1 MNVSIK
7 KIPLIQFYLFKLLIK
22 SVSILVLTSASLRAE
37 EMSTDWLILSQA
49 RQNYVRGDYN
59 RAILLLNDL
68 LQKPQKIKTSSISAH
83 SDLAEI
89 YRHLGQYSQAIAHW
103 QKAIELVQT
112 QNTRLQKPHLTKLS
126 QLKVDLA
133 RAYIY
138 LGQANLAIPLLQEAF
153 GIAKQ
158 AQKAQKTE
166 IENAAQ
172 RSLGDAY
179 RISGEY
185 DKAIAAYTNS
195 LEKTQSPEI
204 NTKIL
209 NGLVDVYQL
218 RSQQYF
224 VDARGVA
231 AEGDLSLYN
240 EYIQLAETDRI
251 KAQEAAKR
259 AVELS
264 KSLVDVVAVRAL
276 INFSRLSP
284 AKVTTAD
291 FKRMLSIVERLPAS
305 RSKVYLAVN
314 LARLKPQQAVETL
327 NQAVATASKL
337 GDRRALSFAS
347 GALGNAYEQKGKLK
361 SALFWTQQ
369 AELAAQEVTAIDS
382 LYRWQWQAGRLYRAM
397 GAEDAAKNA
406 YRGAIASV
414 QSIRNDL
421 LNAEEKLQLDFRS
434 EVEPAYREYLGLL
447 LQDGNQAE
455 IEEALA
461 IADLLQISQ
470 LQSFFGDDCVEI
482 ESNLRSNR
490 ASATEGDRGT
500 AIIRSIILKD
510 RTYMILRLSDGTIK
524 SYPVDIKS
532 KQLQAAIDNWRY
544 SLEDLATDSYLPQ
557 SQSLYDLLI
566 RPLAKDLTAN
576 DIKKIIFVNDG
587 RLRNV
592 PMTALHDGQNFLIEK
607 YAASYSLGLDRPNQS
622 NLDRDKLKALV
633 FGLTVSANGFP
644 ALTNIQQE
652 INSIAKF
659 IDVDR
664 FLNKK
669 FVRENFQKQLDSAY
683 PIVHLATHAKFG
695 GSSENAFIQAFNQEI
710 SLTEL
715 ETTLSKL
722 PKPVELLV
730 LSACETAAGNNRSVL
745 GLAGI
750 ALRTNVNSVLGSLWA
765 VNDAQTANLME
776 NFYQNLSIENE
787 NMNESEALRAAQLE
801 QIKQPLGHPGIWSSF
816 IVIR

>member
-1 MNVSIK
+1 MNLFIK
-7 KIPLIQFYLFKLLIK
+7 KIPSIRFCLFKLLIK
-22 SVSILVLTSASLRAE
+22 SVLILVLTNASSQAE
-37 EMSTDWLILSQA
+37 ERSTNWSILSQA
-49 RQNYVRGDYN
+49 RQNYVRGDYE
-59 RAILLLNDL
+59 RAILLLKDL
-68 LQKPQKIKTSSISAH
+68 LRQPQKTKTSSLSAH

-89 YRHLGQYSQAIAHW
+89 YRHLGQHSQAISHW
-103 QKAIELVQT
+103 QKAIKLVQT
-112 QNTRLQKPHLTKLS
+112 KDGRLQKPYLTTKLS

-153 GIAKQ
+153 DTAKQ
-158 AQKAQKTE
+158 AQNTE
-166 IENAAQ
+166 IESAAQ

-185 DKAIAAYTNS
+185 DKAIAAYSNS
-195 LEKTQSPEI
+195 LEKTQNPKI
-204 NTKIL
+204 NTKTL

-224 VDARGVA
+224 IDAKGVA
-231 AEGDLSLYN
+231 VEGDLSLYN
-240 EYIQLAETDRI
+240 EYIQLAKIDKT
-251 KAQEAAKR
+251 KAKEAAKQ
-259 AVELS
+259 AVKVS

-276 INFSRLSP
+276 INFSRLSSIR
-284 AKVTTAD
+284 VTNAD
-291 FKRMLSIVERLPAS
+291 FERTLLIVERLPAS

-314 LARLKPQQAVETL
+314 LAQLKPQQAIETL

-347 GALGNAYEQKGKLK
+347 GALGNAYEQKGVLK

-369 AELAAQEVTAIDS
+369 AELAAQGVTAIDS
-382 LYRWQWQAGRLYRAM
+382 LYRWQWQAGRLYQAM
-397 GAEDAAKNA
+397 NAKNAAKNA
-406 YRGAIASV
+406 YRGAIASL

-421 LNAEEKLQLDFRS
+421 LDAEEKLQLDFRS
-434 EVEPAYREYLGLL
+434 QVEPVYREYLGLL

-461 IADLLQISQ
+461 IADQLKISQ

-482 ESNLRSNR
+482 ESNLQSNT
-490 ASATEGDRGT
+490 AIAIGGDQDT
-500 AIIRSIILKD
+500 AIIHSIILED
-510 RTYMILRLSDGTIK
+510 RTYMVLRFSNGKIK
-524 SYPVDIKS
+524 SYLVDIKS

-544 SLEDLATDSYLPQ
+544 LLEDLAANSYLPQ
-557 SQSLYDLLI
+557 SQYLYDLLI
-566 RPLAKDLTAN
+566 RPLAKDLAVNNT
-576 DIKKIIFVNDG
+576 KEIIFVNDD

-592 PMTALHDGQNFLIEK
+592 PMAALHDGQNFLTEK
-607 YAASYSLGLDRPNQS
+607 YTTSYSLGLDRPNQS
-622 NLDRDKLKALV
+622 NLDRDKLQALV
-633 FGLTVSANGFP
+633 FGLTVSTNGFP
-644 ALTNIQQE
+644 ALTNVQQE
-652 INSIAKF
+652 VNSIAKF
-659 IDVDR
+659 IDVDL

-669 FVRENFQKQLDSAY
+669 FVRENFQKQLDSTY

-695 GSSENAFIQAFNQEI
+695 GSSESAFIQAFDQEI

-722 PKPVELLV
+722 PKPIELLV
-730 LSACETAAGNNRSVL
+730 LSACETAAGNNRSIL

-776 NFYQNLSIENE
+776 DFYQNLSIENE
-787 NMNESEALRAAQLE
+787 NLNESEALRAAQLE
-801 QIKQPLGHPGIWSSF
+801 QIEQPLGHPGIWSGF
-816 IVIR
+816 IVVR